1 MSTPM
6 KETPVPS
13 PTKKPEAA
21 VSKDTL
27 TITDNRN
34 GKTYDVPI
42 QDGTIKAI
50 DLRQIKVAAD
60 DFGIMTYDPGYMN
73 TASCKSRI
81 TFIDG
86 DKGILNYRGYPIE
99 ELAEQSNYLETA
111 HLLLDGELPT
121 KAQYDAW
128 VDKVTTHT
136 FVHENV
142 KDLMAGFRYDAHPMG
157 MLASTVAA
165 LSTFYPDAKRV
176 HDAQERARHVYR
188 LIAKIPT
195 LAAFA
200 YRHSM
205 GLPYIYPDNE
215 LSYPANFLQMMF
227 KTSELKYKVNP
238 ALEKALDVLFILHAD
253 HEQNC
258 STSAMRSIGSS
269 EADPY
274 CAAAGAI
281 GALYGPLHGGANEAV
296 LRMLQ
301 EIGSKD
307 KVAGFVK
314 DVKESGG
321 DMRLMGFGHRVYKN
335 YDPRAKIIK
344 KMADQ
349 VFEVTGRNPMLDIAL
364 ELERIALEDEYFV
377 KRKLYPNVD
386 FYSGLIYQAMRFP
399 REMFCVLFAIP
410 RMSGWLSQWQ
420 EMIEDKDQKIARPR
434 QIYLGSGKR
443 EYVPLH
449 RRA

>member
-1 MSTPM
+1 MS
-6 KETPVPS
+6 S
-13 PTKKPEAA
+13 PTKEMAAAPAKKPEAA
-21 VSKDTL
+21 VSKDSL

-34 GKTYDVPI
+34 GKTYEVPI

-50 DLRQIKVAAD
+50 DLRQIKIAAD
-60 DFGIMTYDPGYMN
+60 DFGLMTYDPGYLN

-99 ELAEQSNYLETA
+99 QLAEHSNYLETA
-111 HLLLDGELPT
+111 YLLLNGELPT
-121 KAQYDAW
+121 KADYDAW

-176 HDAQERARHVYR
+176 RDKPERARHVYR

-238 ALEKALDVLFILHAD
+238 ALEKALEVLFILHAD

-296 LRMLQ
+296 LRMLE

-307 KVAGFVK
+307 KVAAFVK

-321 DMRLMGFGHRVYKN
+321 DVRLMGFGHRVYKN

-344 KMADQ
+344 KAVDE
-349 VFEVTGRNPMLDIAL
+349 VLEVTGTNPLLDIAL
-364 ELERIALEDEYFV
+364 ELEKIALEDDYFID
-377 KRKLYPNVD
+377 RKLYPNVD
-386 FYSGLIYQAMRFP
+386 FYSGLIYEALGMP
-399 REMFCVLFAIP
+399 MEMFPVLFAIG
-410 RMSGWLSQWQ
+410 RTSGWIAQWL
-420 EMIEDKDQKIARPR
+420 EMIDDKEQKIARPR
-434 QIYLGSGKR
+434 QIYTGARGR
-443 EYVPLH
+443 DYVPMDK
-449 RRA
+449 R

>member
-1 MSTPM
+1 MLACPNVVSARR
-6 KETPVPS
+6 
-13 PTKKPEAA
+13 PTL
-21 VSKDTL
+21 SKDTL
-27 TITDNRN
+27 TITDNRT
-34 GKTYDVPI
+34 GKSYEVPV
-42 QDGTIKAI
+42 QDGTIKAT
-50 DLRQIKVAAD
+50 DLRQVKVVAD
-60 DFGIMTYDPGYMN
+60 EFGMMTYDPGFMN

-99 ELAEQSNYLETA
+99 QLAEQGNYLESA
-111 HLLLDGELPT
+111 YLLLNGELPT
-121 KAQYDAW
+121 KAQYDTW
-128 VDKVTTHT
+128 LQKITTHT

-142 KDLMAGFRYDAHPMG
+142 KELMAGFRYDAHPMG
-157 MLASTVAA
+157 MLASMTAA
-165 LSTFYPDAKRV
+165 LSTFYPTSKQVRDA
-176 HDAQERARHVYR
+176 DERARHIVR

-205 GLPYIYPDNE
+205 GLPYVYPDNE
-215 LSYPANFLQMMF
+215 LSYAANFLQMMF
-227 KTSELKYKVNP
+227 KTSELKYKVHP
-238 ALEKALDVLFILHAD
+238 ALERALDVLFILHAD

-258 STSAMRSIGSS
+258 STSAMRGIGSS

-307 KVAGFVK
+307 KVASFVK
-314 DVKESGG
+314 DVKGSGG
-321 DMRLMGFGHRVYKN
+321 DVRLMGFGHRVYKN

-349 VFEVTGRNPMLDIAL
+349 VFEVTGRNPLLDIAL
-364 ELERIALEDEYFV
+364 ELEKIALSDEYFV

-386 FYSGLIYQAMRFP
+386 FYSGLIYQAMNFP
-399 REMFCVLFAIP
+399 PEMFVVLFAIP
-410 RMSGWLSQWQ
+410 RMSGWLAQWQ
-420 EMIEDKDQKIARPR
+420 EMIEDKDQKISRPR

-449 RRA
+449 RRS